1 MVLGLRGVACC
12 AAVRFEEAIGILKEA
27 VVRFRAHVPGS
38 AFEITTAYFFLFV
51 AMAYSGRYGEL
62 RPLLEGAL
70 VNAKERGDRYGEI
83 MLRLGILNSTW
94 IFAGEPGRAR
104 REIAEARRRM
114 PDGRF
119 RAVNYQALVAE
130 CYVDLYDGEY
140 ERAYALL
147 HATLPAVRRSLILQL
162 QAYRAEFA
170 ALRGRASVACAMNAP
185 GRRRAKLLREAMRL
199 LPDIAATPGALGRV
213 TARVIR
219 ANAAL
224 IRGRTEEA
232 LVIAEAMAGDEAG
245 DAWLSRNSARYF
257 LGRLRGDTALVL
269 AAEQELASRGGVAHV
284 GLIRLYFPAFEPEA
298 PTDRSSPSPASS
310 PGSGAPSSPS
320 GP

>member
-1 MVLGLRGVACC
+1 
-12 AAVRFEEAIGILKEA
+12 
-27 VVRFRAHVPGS
+27 
-38 AFEITTAYFFLFV
+38 ITTGSFVLFV

-104 REIAEARRRM
+104 REIAEARRGM
-114 PDGRF
+114 PDDRF

-170 ALRGRASVACAMNAP
+170 A
-185 GRRRAKLLREAMRL
+185 
-199 LPDIAATPGALGRV
+199 
-213 TARVIR
+213 
-219 ANAAL
+219 
-224 IRGRTEEA
+224 
-232 LVIAEAMAGDEAG
+232 
-245 DAWLSRNSARYF
+245 
-257 LGRLRGDTALVL
+257 
-269 AAEQELASRGGVAHV
+269 
-284 GLIRLYFPAFEPEA
+284 
-298 PTDRSSPSPASS
+298 
-310 PGSGAPSSPS
+310 
-320 GP
+320 